1 MDKKVILFDLD
12 GTLVDTLLDLATAV
26 NHALKEYNYDTVSV
40 THVRNSIGDGVET
53 LIKRCIP
60 NGIENKDYLNVLDA
74 FRSYYSE
81 HYLRYTFPFGGVK
94 ETLLAL
100 KGSGFILGVVTNKID
115 SIAVKIVDKFF
126 FGIFDV
132 IVGARSTR
140 RKKPHPETVNIAL
153 KTLNITN
160 LDEVIYIGDTEV
172 DYKTAVN
179 SNIDVIFVSYGYRD
193 KKFLQ
198 NIDESVKIVDDISE
212 IRKIFLK

>member
-1 MDKKVILFDLD
+1 MTIGVSI
-12 GTLVDTLLDLATAV
+12 A
-26 NHALKEYNYDTVSV
+26 YDT
-40 THVRNSIGDGVET
+40 DME
-53 LIKRCIP
+53 
-60 NGIENKDYLNVLDA
+60 
-74 FRSYYSE
+74 F
-81 HYLRYTFPFGGVK
+81 
-94 ETLLAL
+94 
-100 KGSGFILGVVTNKID
+100 
-115 SIAVKIVDKFF
+115 
-126 FGIFDV
+126 
-132 IVGARSTR
+132 
-140 RKKPHPETVNIAL
+140 AL